1 MPVGTRKG
9 KALSWRLPHRHAR
22 SLRVT
27 MVALASTSAFA
38 PAALG
43 RARRGARASAARRA
57 VPVRAGDEVRSDADD
72 DLDAPTSRRG
82 LLLGAGGL
90 AVATAP
96 GLILPGGASASP
108 ASSRVTLAALDRG
121 RGGVEGSASIVPDS
135 AVSESKS
142 RYAPWS
148 GSERNTSVGDG
159 ALSLSPMGVGTWSWG
174 NQFVWG
180 YDESNDPVLESVFDR
195 AVDAGINL
203 FDTAD
208 SYGTGNGLD
217 GRSEVL
223 LGEFLKRYPERSARG
238 DTNKRTNDDAVARQ
252 SRVNIASKFAPYP
265 WRVTRGSVVKAA
277 RESCGRLGKSQ
288 IELGQLHWSTGN
300 YQPVQERALWA
311 GIADAYDAGV
321 IKAVGLSNYG
331 PKQLRRVAKYMS
343 QRGVPIATLQVQYH
357 LLSRFPETNGTRE
370 TCDELG
376 IRLIAYSPLGLGL
389 LTGKYSVENP
399 PPGLR
404 GFAYKDVLP
413 ALPSLLG
420 TMRAIGDARRDENTG
435 APKTPAQI
443 ALNWCLCKDTTPIPG
458 AKTLAQLDENLGA
471 LGWRLTEGEV
481 AALDE
486 AAKKAGASTSQN
498 IFQTS

>member
-1 MPVGTRKG
+1 M
-9 KALSWRLPHRHAR
+9 A
-22 SLRVT
+22 
-27 MVALASTSAFA
+27 ALAFTSAVA

-43 RARRGARASAARRA
+43 RARRGARAGAARRA
-57 VPVRAGDEVRSDADD
+57 ATVRAGAGVSPDVDD
-72 DLDAPTSRRG
+72 DSTRSRRDDPDASTSRRG

-108 ASSRVTLAALDRG
+108 ASSRVTLAALNQKQS
-121 RGGVEGSASIVPDS
+121 VENGSAASTSTGS
-135 AVSESKS
+135 AASSQKS
-142 RYAPWS
+142 RYVPWS
-148 GSERNTSVGDG
+148 GSERNTVVGDG

-180 YDESNDPVLESVFDR
+180 YDESNDPVLERVFDR

-223 LGEFLKRYPERSARG
+223 LGEFLKRYPEKSEAFSSSSSSG
-238 DTNKRTNDDAVARQ
+238 DRQ
-252 SRVNIASKFAPYP
+252 RALRLQSEVNIASKFAPYP
-265 WRVTRGSVVKAA
+265 WRVTPGSITRAA
-277 RESCGRLGKSQ
+277 KESAERLGVDQ
-288 IELGQLHWSTGN
+288 IQLGQLHWSTGN

-311 GIADAYDAGV
+311 GIADAYDQGI

-331 PKQLRRVAKYMS
+331 PKQLRRVAAYMKS
-343 QRGVPIATLQVQYH
+343 RDVPIATLQVQYH
-357 LLSRFPETNGTRE
+357 LLSRFPESNGTRE

-389 LTGKYSVENP
+389 LTGKYSTENP

-404 GFAYKDVLP
+404 GFAYKEVLP
-413 ALPSLLG
+413 ALPELLA
-420 TMRAIGDARRDENTG
+420 TMREIGDARRDEKSG
-435 APKTPAQI
+435 VPKTPAQI
-443 ALNWCLCKDTTPIPG
+443 AINWCLCKDTTPIPG
-458 AKTLAQLDENLGA
+458 AKTLSQLDENLGA

-481 AALDE
+481 AALDD
-486 AAKKAGASTSQN
+486 AAARAGKSTSQN
-498 IFQTS
+498 IFQTG

>member
-1 MPVGTRKG
+1 M
-9 KALSWRLPHRHAR
+9 A
-22 SLRVT
+22 
-27 MVALASTSAFA
+27 ALAFTSAVA

-43 RARRGARASAARRA
+43 RARRGARAGAARRA
-57 VPVRAGDEVRSDADD
+57 ATVRAGAGVSPDVDEDSTRSRRDDPDAS
-72 DLDAPTSRRG
+72 TSRRG

-108 ASSRVTLAALDRG
+108 ASSRVTLAALNQKRS
-121 RGGVEGSASIVPDS
+121 VENGSAASTGS
-135 AVSESKS
+135 AASSQKS
-142 RYAPWS
+142 RYVPWS
-148 GSERNTSVGDG
+148 GSERNTVVGDG

-180 YDESNDPVLESVFDR
+180 YDESNDPVLERVFDR

-223 LGEFLKRYPERSARG
+223 LGEFLKRYPEKSEAFSSSSSSSG
-238 DTNKRTNDDAVARQ
+238 GRQ
-252 SRVNIASKFAPYP
+252 RALKLQSEVNIASKFAPYP
-265 WRVTRGSVVKAA
+265 WRVTPGSITRAA
-277 RESCGRLGKSQ
+277 KESAERLGVDQ
-288 IELGQLHWSTGN
+288 IQLGQLHWSTGN
-300 YQPVQERALWA
+300 YQPVQERAMWA
-311 GIADAYDAGV
+311 GIADAYDQGI

-331 PKQLRRVAKYMS
+331 PKQLRRVAAYMKS
-343 QRGVPIATLQVQYH
+343 RDVPIATLQVQYH
-357 LLSRFPETNGTRE
+357 LLSRFPESNGTRE

-389 LTGKYSVENP
+389 LTGKYSTENP

-404 GFAYKDVLP
+404 GFAYKEVLP
-413 ALPSLLG
+413 ALPELLA
-420 TMRAIGDARRDENTG
+420 TMREIGDARRDEKSG
-435 APKTPAQI
+435 VPKTPAQI
-443 ALNWCLCKDTTPIPG
+443 AINWCLCKDTTPIPG
-458 AKTLAQLDENLGA
+458 AKTLSQLDENLGA

-481 AALDE
+481 AALDD
-486 AAKKAGASTSQN
+486 AAARAGKSTSQN
-498 IFQTS
+498 IFQTG

>member
-1 MPVGTRKG
+1 M
-9 KALSWRLPHRHAR
+9 A
-22 SLRVT
+22 
-27 MVALASTSAFA
+27 ALAFTSAVA

-43 RARRGARASAARRA
+43 RARRGARAGAARRA
-57 VPVRAGDEVRSDADD
+57 ATVRAGAGVSPDVDD
-72 DLDAPTSRRG
+72 DSTRSRRDDPDASTSRRG

-108 ASSRVTLAALDRG
+108 ASSRVTLAALNQKQS
-121 RGGVEGSASIVPDS
+121 VENGSAASTSTGS
-135 AVSESKS
+135 AASSQKS
-142 RYAPWS
+142 RYVPWS
-148 GSERNTSVGDG
+148 GSERNTVVGDG

-180 YDESNDPVLESVFDR
+180 YDESNDPVLERVFDR

-223 LGEFLKRYPERSARG
+223 LGEFLKRYPEKSEAFASSSSSG
-238 DTNKRTNDDAVARQ
+238 DRQRALKRQ
-252 SRVNIASKFAPYP
+252 SEVNIASKFAPYP
-265 WRVTRGSVVKAA
+265 WRVTPGSITRAA
-277 RESCGRLGKSQ
+277 KESAERLGVDQ
-288 IELGQLHWSTGN
+288 IQLGQLHWSTGN

-311 GIADAYDAGV
+311 GIADAYDQGI

-331 PKQLRRVAKYMS
+331 PKQLRRVAAYMKS
-343 QRGVPIATLQVQYH
+343 RDVPIATLQVQYH
-357 LLSRFPETNGTRE
+357 LLSRFPESNGTRE

-389 LTGKYSVENP
+389 LTGKYSTENP

-404 GFAYKDVLP
+404 GFAYKEVLP
-413 ALPSLLG
+413 ALPELLA
-420 TMRAIGDARRDENTG
+420 TMREIGDARRDEKSG
-435 APKTPAQI
+435 VPKTPAQI
-443 ALNWCLCKDTTPIPG
+443 AINWCLCKDTTPIPG
-458 AKTLAQLDENLGA
+458 AKTLSQLDENLGA

-481 AALDE
+481 AALDD
-486 AAKKAGASTSQN
+486 AAARAGKSTSQN
-498 IFQTS
+498 IFQTG

>member
-1 MPVGTRKG
+1 MT
-9 KALSWRLPHRHAR
+9 
-22 SLRVT
+22 
-27 MVALASTSAFA
+27 ALALTSAFA
-38 PAALG
+38 PATLG
-43 RARRGARASAARRA
+43 HARRHARAGAARRA
-57 VPVRAGDEVRSDADD
+57 SVVRAGAGVRSDVGDVDD
-72 DLDAPTSRRG
+72 DATVTFGDDPETATSSRRG

-90 AVATAP
+90 AVATTP

-108 ASSRVTLAALDRG
+108 ASSRVTLAALDQNRSVAPASAETN
-121 RGGVEGSASIVPDS
+121 RGGA
-135 AVSESKS
+135 AVSAAN
-142 RYAPWS
+142 RYVPWS
-148 GSERNTSVGDG
+148 GAERNAVVGDG

-180 YDESNDPVLESVFDR
+180 YDYANDPVLETVFDR

-223 LGEFLKRYPERSARG
+223 LGEFLARYPDRKNASSSVPMRETAETRNARASG
-238 DTNKRTNDDAVARQ
+238 
-252 SRVNIASKFAPYP
+252 VNIASKFAPYP
-265 WRVTRGSVVKAA
+265 WRVTPGSVVNAA
-277 RESCGRLGKSQ
+277 RESCARLGKDQ

-300 YQPVQERALWA
+300 YQPLQERALWC
-311 GIADAYDAGV
+311 GIADAYDQGV

-331 PKQLRRVAKYMS
+331 PKQLRRVAKYMAS
-343 QRGVPIATLQVQYH
+343 RNVPIATLQVQYH
-357 LLSRFPETNGTRE
+357 LLSRFPELNGTRE

-376 IRLIAYSPLGLGL
+376 IRMIAYSPLGLGL
-389 LTGKYSVENP
+389 LTGKYSVANP

-413 ALPSLLG
+413 ALPGLLE
-420 TMRAIGDARRDENTG
+420 TMRAIGEEQRDETTG
-435 APKTPAQI
+435 AAKTPAQV

-471 LGWRLTEGEV
+471 LGWRLSEGEV
-481 AALDE
+481 RALDE
-486 AAKKAGASTSQN
+486 AAAKAGASTSQN

>member
-1 MPVGTRKG
+1 M
-9 KALSWRLPHRHAR
+9 A
-22 SLRVT
+22 
-27 MVALASTSAFA
+27 ALAFTSAVA

-43 RARRGARASAARRA
+43 RARRGARAGAARRA
-57 VPVRAGDEVRSDADD
+57 ATVRAGAGVSPDVDD
-72 DLDAPTSRRG
+72 DSTRSRRDDPDASTSRRG

-108 ASSRVTLAALDRG
+108 ASSRVTLAALNQKQS
-121 RGGVEGSASIVPDS
+121 VENGSAASTSTGS
-135 AVSESKS
+135 AASSQKS
-142 RYAPWS
+142 RYVPWS
-148 GSERNTSVGDG
+148 GSERNTVVGDG

-180 YDESNDPVLESVFDR
+180 YDESNDPVLERVFDR

-223 LGEFLKRYPERSARG
+223 LGEFLKRYPEKSEAFSSSSSSG
-238 DTNKRTNDDAVARQ
+238 DRQ
-252 SRVNIASKFAPYP
+252 RALRLQSEVNIASKFAPYP
-265 WRVTRGSVVKAA
+265 WRVTPGSITRAA
-277 RESCGRLGKSQ
+277 KESAERLGVDQ
-288 IELGQLHWSTGN
+288 IQLGQLHWSTGN

-311 GIADAYDAGV
+311 GIADAYDQGI

-331 PKQLRRVAKYMS
+331 PKQLRRVAAYMKS
-343 QRGVPIATLQVQYH
+343 RDVPIATLQVQYH

-389 LTGKYSVENP
+389 LTGKYSTENP

-404 GFAYKDVLP
+404 GFAYKEVLP
-413 ALPSLLG
+413 ALPELLA
-420 TMRAIGDARRDENTG
+420 TMREIGDARRDEKSG
-435 APKTPAQI
+435 VPKTPAQI
-443 ALNWCLCKDTTPIPG
+443 AINWCLCKDTTPIPG
-458 AKTLAQLDENLGA
+458 AKTLSQLDENLGA

-481 AALDE
+481 AALDD
-486 AAKKAGASTSQN
+486 AAARAGKSTSQN
-498 IFQTS
+498 IFQTG

>member
-1 MPVGTRKG
+1 MP
-9 KALSWRLPHRHAR
+9 
-22 SLRVT
+22 
-27 MVALASTSAFA
+27 ALAFTSAFA
-38 PAALG
+38 PATLG

-57 VPVRAGDEVRSDADD
+57 AAVRAGAGVRSDVDD
-72 DLDAPTSRRG
+72 DATATFRHDPASPSRRG
-82 LLLGAGGL
+82 LLLGAGGI

-96 GLILPGGASASP
+96 GLILPDGVRASP
-108 ASSRVTLAALDRG
+108 ASSRATLAALDQRRG
-121 RGGVEGSASIVPDS
+121 VTPASVSS
-135 AVSESKS
+135 AVASGTTNRSV
-142 RYAPWS
+142 ANAWS
-148 GSERNTSVGDG
+148 GSEENVVVGDG

-180 YDESNDPVLESVFDR
+180 YDESDDPALETVFDR

-223 LGEFLKRYPERSARG
+223 LGEFLSRYPERSARANGGSNG
-238 DTNKRTNDDAVARQ
+238 DLTAAVTRQ

-265 WRVTRGSVVKAA
+265 WRVTPGSVVRAA
-277 RESCGRLGKSQ
+277 RESCARLGKSS

-311 GIADAYDAGV
+311 GIADAYDQGV
-321 IKAVGLSNYG
+321 IRAVGLSNYG
-331 PKQLRRVAKYMS
+331 PKQLRRVAKYMRS
-343 QRGVPIATLQVQYH
+343 RNVPIATLQVQYH
-357 LLSRFPETNGTRE
+357 LLSRFPEFNGTRE

-389 LTGKYSVENP
+389 LTGKYSVSNP

-413 ALPSLLG
+413 ALPGLLDVARIVG
-420 TMRAIGDARRDENTG
+420 EERRDEKTG
-435 APKTPAQI
+435 AAKTPAQV

-458 AKTLAQLDENLGA
+458 AKNLAQLDENLGA
-471 LGWRLTEGEV
+471 LGWRLSEGEV
-481 AALDE
+481 MALDE
-486 AAKKAGASTSQN
+486 AARKAGASTSQN